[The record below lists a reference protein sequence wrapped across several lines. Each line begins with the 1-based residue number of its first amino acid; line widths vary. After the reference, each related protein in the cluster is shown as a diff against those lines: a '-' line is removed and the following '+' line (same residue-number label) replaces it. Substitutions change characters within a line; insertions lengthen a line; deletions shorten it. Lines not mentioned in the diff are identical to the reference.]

1 MNSYNLSI
9 VLKIFLY
16 AYKYLLSD
24 YCVPGTILGSENT
37 TVINIDKSPAHMEF
51 IFREQEKKQN
61 QHSSTNKMIVI
72 AMYYR
77 IIRN

>member
-1 MNSYNLSI
+1 M
-9 VLKIFLY
+9 
-16 AYKYLLSD
+16 
-24 YCVPGTILGSENT
+24 PGTILRSEDT
-37 TVINIDKSPAHMEF
+37 TVINIDKALAHIEF

-61 QHSSTNKMIVI
+61 QHSSTNKMIII